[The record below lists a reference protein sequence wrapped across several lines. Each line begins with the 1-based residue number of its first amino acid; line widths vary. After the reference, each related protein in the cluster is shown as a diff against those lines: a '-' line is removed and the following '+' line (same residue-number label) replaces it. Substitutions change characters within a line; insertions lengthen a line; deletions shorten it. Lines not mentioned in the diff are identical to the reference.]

1 MGVGVLS
8 KGGGD
13 DTGVPMTD
21 EELSR
26 LEWIEE
32 RIAIL
37 VHMGNV
43 PEEQAKVDAVRQ
55 WELWNEREVQR

>member
-1 MGVGVLS
+1 
-8 KGGGD
+8 
-13 DTGVPMTD
+13 MTD